1 MYNSDTELIF
11 PSRIIPGLR
20 DLRGEKWQQLIDAVS
35 QKAPE
40 SLEYTAFV
48 LMMARMNGCVSCNV
62 DSYRAMRGCT
72 QCAHQSLRRF
82 RGDDQELVTQF
93 ELACQEVKANWEK
106 DEYNNH

>member
-1 MYNSDTELIF
+1 MYNSDTELLF

-20 DLRGEKWQQLIDAVS
+20 DLRGEQWQQLVDAVS

-48 LMMARMNGCVSCNV
+48 LMMARMNACVSCNV

-72 QCAHQSLRRF
+72 QCSLQSVRRF
-82 RGDDQELVTQF
+82 RGNDQELVAQF
-93 ELACQEVKANWEK
+93 ELAWQEVKANLEK
-106 DEYNNH
+106 DGSNNL